1 MTPRLIRFMQDNE
14 HYNPLFTYKRGILQT
29 VPDSLSRMPGLRE
42 EGEPADTERFYS
54 IQNFLAAEDNE
65 PAPASKSEPI
75 RIRKVHYYRKLRKY
89 VKATSML
96 SNTPDNNLKQE
107 ASRYEL

>member
-1 MTPRLIRFMQDNE
+1 
-14 HYNPLFTYKRGILQT
+14 
-29 VPDSLSRMPGLRE
+29 MPGLRE

-75 RIRKVHYYRKLRKY
+75 RIRKVDYYRKLCKY

-107 ASRYEL
+107 ASRYELRDGMLYNSELNTPVIITLDDLVCGYH